1 MNISVLGCGRWGSC
15 IAWYLDKIGNSVYSW
30 GLTDAPDFRQ
40 LKAEHKNEYL
50 SYSPSMVVSDDLE
63 ASLAHG
69 EIIVISISSQNLR
82 SFLQRVNKFNLDGK
96 TFVLCMK
103 GIEQTTGK
111 RLSEVFEVYIDTEK
125 TPVAVWVGP
134 GHPQDYVRGIPN
146 CMVIDSKNESVKKR
160 LVDSF
165 NSELIRFYLGNDL
178 IGTEVG
184 AAAKNV
190 VGLAAGMLDGLG
202 YTSLKGALMAR
213 GTREIS
219 RLISAM
225 GGNGMSAYGL
235 CHLGDYEATL
245 FSKWSHN
252 RMYGEMYV
260 KGEKFEKLAEGVYT
274 TQALLKLGDEYS
286 VDLPIA
292 RAVSEVL
299 KGDKNV
305 REILSGL
312 FMRSIKSEFE

>member
-30 GLTDAPDFRQ
+30 GLTEAPDFQQ
-40 LKAEHKNEYL
+40 LKKEHKNEYL
-50 SYSPSMVVSDDLE
+50 SYSSEMTVTDDLE
-63 ASLAHG
+63 AAIAHG
-69 EIIVISISSQNLR
+69 EVIIISISSQNLR
-82 SFLQRVNKFNLDGK
+82 SFLQRVNKYPIDGK
-96 TFVLCMK
+96 IFVLCMK

-111 RLSEVFEVYIDTEK
+111 RLTQVFGEYINTSK

-146 CMVIDSKNESVKKR
+146 CMVIDSNNEDVKKK

-165 NSELIRFYLGNDL
+165 NSDLIRFYLGNDL

-213 GTREIS
+213 GTREIA
-219 RLISAM
+219 RLIGAM
-225 GGNGMSAYGL
+225 GGKETSAYGL

-252 RMYGEMYV
+252 RMYGEMIV
-260 KGEKFEKLAEGVYT
+260 KGEKFEKLAEGVFT
-274 TQALLKLGDEYS
+274 TEALLKLGDEYG

-292 RAVSEVL
+292 KAVSEVL
-299 KGDKNV
+299 HGRRPTKD
-305 REILSGL
+305 ILAEL
-312 FMRSIKSEFE
+312 FDRSIKMEFD